1 MIKSTDDG
9 IRRLQ
14 FKKTKILARL
24 VIFVIRAVSNYFW
37 IVIDILS
44 HDNEKIAER
53 YERSIGEEYKNECK
67 AFNISKGKKIL
78 HIGCGSY
85 PLTEMTIAR
94 LFEIDVVGI
103 DKNTKAVKR
112 ASEVILKKQF
122 DKKIIIE
129 QGNGAD
135 YPVEEFDMIIV
146 SSCALPKKDILNH
159 IFTKA
164 KKNSIIVI
172 RDLDTST
179 DEILA
184 HINEYKYITI
194 EKRIHHPVPSLMPI
208 GWNAFYL
215 KKK

>member
-14 FKKTKILARL
+14 FKKTKILDRL
-24 VIFVIRAVSNYFW
+24 VIFVIRAISNYFW
-37 IVIDILS
+37 IVVDILS

-94 LFEIDVVGI
+94 LFEVDVVGI

-112 ASEVILKKQF
+112 ANEVILKKQLH
-122 DKKIIIE
+122 KKIIIE

-146 SSCALPKKDILNH
+146 SSCALPKTDILNH

-179 DEILA
+179 DEFLEY
-184 HINEYKYITI
+184 INEYKYITI
-194 EKRIHHPVPSLMPI
+194 EKRIHHLVPFLMPI
-208 GWNAFYL
+208 GWSAFYL